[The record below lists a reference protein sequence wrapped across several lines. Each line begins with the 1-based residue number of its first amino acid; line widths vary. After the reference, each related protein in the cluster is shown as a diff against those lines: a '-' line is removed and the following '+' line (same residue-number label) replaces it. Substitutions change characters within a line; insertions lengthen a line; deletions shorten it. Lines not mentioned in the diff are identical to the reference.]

1 MLRSNII
8 LLIISVLLLSCGT
21 NPYKEYYRATLLGI
35 DRSARIQQNPAGH
48 IGTTKPVV
56 LRGKTVY
63 PHSDIVEISM
73 EEDSLMK
80 QNGYRLIGESGFV
93 GGADPKILMLKA
105 HAKMVRADCVVVYSQ
120 HVSTEQGQIS
130 LRLPDTRKRI
140 KVERSSNIDGDI
152 SASANETKTITLPQT
167 YTTYWFPYRR
177 DSYRFYATYWIK
189 ER

>member
-1 MLRSNII
+1 
-8 LLIISVLLLSCGT
+8 
-21 NPYKEYYRATLLGI
+21 
-35 DRSARIQQNPAGH
+35 
-48 IGTTKPVV
+48 
-56 LRGKTVY
+56 
-63 PHSDIVEISM
+63 
-73 EEDSLMK
+73 MK

-93 GGADPKILMLKA
+93 GGADPKILMLNA

-152 SASANETKTITLPQT
+152 SASSNETKTITLPQT